1 MTFSKGEIMC
11 NSRGLVEPFSAEAEK
26 LLSGEF
32 LELPKNNVKD
42 RVHISFTCDIDEM
55 SDDAVIRIGHGFEVS
70 SGGWVEITKHRIAAY
85 KFYGWHKPPKSFT
98 LPETDMVMEVSD
110 FLSVVI
116 NKDIAGNGL
125 FFIVTTK
132 GGMKRFDIKD
142 GMAGEMGSIF
152 ASPLNCEIKNCK
164 LNFVA
169 DGYAD
174 PIWVFGDS
182 YISLYDPSRWPSY
195 LFRDKYTR
203 ILLAGYSGMNTQS
216 GLADFKVAVQRGAPK
231 FCCWF
236 LGMNNGD
243 KDGVLNEGW
252 LAATEEFLAICKEK
266 GITPI
271 LATIPSTPAVNNAQK
286 NEWIRNSG
294 HRYVDFNRAV
304 GAHKD
309 VAWYPGMLHTDNVHP
324 AQKGAQALYTQILT
338 DFPEIMQ
345 AVR

>member
-1 MTFSKGEIMC
+1 MC
-11 NSRGLVEPFSAEAEK
+11 NSRGLVEPFTATAEK
-26 LLSGEF
+26 LSSGEF
-32 LELPKNNVKD
+32 LELPANNVKD
-42 RVHISFTCDIDEM
+42 RNHISFTCDLDEM
-55 SDDAVIRIGHGFEVS
+55 GEDAVIRVGHGFETRAA
-70 SGGWVEITKHRIAAY
+70 GWLEITKHTIAAY
-85 KFYGWHKPPKSFT
+85 KFYDWHKPPRNYT
-98 LPETDMVMEVSD
+98 LPETNMVMEVSD

-142 GMAGEMGSIF
+142 GMAGEMGKIF

-164 LNFVA
+164 LNFIA

-182 YISLYDPSRWPSY
+182 YISLYDPGRWPYY
-195 LFRDKYTR
+195 LFRDQYTK
-203 ILLAGYSGMNTQS
+203 ILIAGYPGMNTQS
-216 GLADFKVAVQRGAPK
+216 GLVDFKVAVQRGTPK

-243 KDGVLNEGW
+243 KDGILNEAW
-252 LAATEEFLAICKEK
+252 LNATEEFLAICKEK

-294 HRYVDFNRAV
+294 YRYVDFNRAV

-324 AQKGAQALYTQILT
+324 AIKGAQALYTQILT

-345 AVR
+345 AQR